1 MSIHERI
8 AAAYNQHQAA
18 RYIGIS
24 PSLLKKKRLNG
35 EGPAF
40 CRVGNRVIYRKEDLD
55 AFLIEH
61 RVTTT
66 GR

>member
-1 MSIHERI
+1 MSIHELI
-8 AAAYNQHQAA
+8 EAAYNQQQAA

-24 PSLLKKKRLNG
+24 TSLLKKKRLNG
-35 EGPAF
+35 EGPAY

-55 AFLIEH
+55 AFLIEN
-61 RVTTT
+61 RVVTT